1 MADPDDD
8 PSLTGV
14 PRTRWHE
21 GSSTTDDDTLV
32 REEPLE
38 IRVGGVP
45 IAVVM
50 RSPGHDLELARGF
63 LLTERVVEDA
73 TDIVALRHCTTVDE
87 PEAEDNVVQAVLRDD
102 VEVDLARFRRNL
114 YASSSCGICG
124 KATIDAAL
132 RHAPPISG
140 DTMEMTAEA
149 LYGMPDRLREAQA
162 VFERTGGLH
171 AAGVFDAMGGLT
183 VAREDI
189 GRHNAVDKV
198 VGWAGERGHLPLSQ
212 SALMVSGRVSYEIV
226 QKALAARIPLVA
238 AVSAPSS
245 LAVSLAKRAGITLVA
260 FLRGRSASV
269 YSGEQRLVAPP
280 A

>member
-1 MADPDDD
+1 M
-8 PSLTGV
+8 